1 MQNKKI
7 NPVMLFFRESWLL
20 IVCSFVFGLLLAG
33 INAAWQ
39 PRIEQNKREKINN
52 ALQTLIPQ
60 AQDFEQVWTDREIV
74 LEDTGKTQKVQLF
87 KAVEGSDTVGWAF
100 TSVGSGYADK
110 IELMIAVD
118 ADFEKILAYKVLFSN
133 ETSGFGDKIKND
145 YYKDQFEG
153 APAGTL
159 ELLKLGDEKVIDDK
173 IIAISGATISS
184 EAVVS
189 IINSYNSAIKA
200 VMKEKG
206 LLK

>member
-7 NPVMLFFRESWLL
+7 NPVMLFIKESWLL
-20 IVCSFVFGLLLAG
+20 IVCSFVFGLLLAA

-39 PRIEQNKREKINN
+39 PRIEQNKIGNISD
-52 ALQTLIPQ
+52 ALKTVIPQ
-60 AQDFEQVWTDREIV
+60 AKNFERIWSDEQITLDES
-74 LEDTGKTQKVQLF
+74 GKAQKVELF
-87 KAVEGSDTVGWAF
+87 KATASGKTVGWAY
-100 TSVGSGYADK
+100 TSVGPGYADK

-118 ADFEKILAYKVLFSN
+118 ANFEKILAYKVLFSN

-145 YYKDQFEG
+145 YYKDQFKG
-153 APAGTL
+153 APADEL
-159 ELLKLGDEKVIDDK
+159 ELLKLGDETVIDDK

-189 IINSYNSAIKA
+189 IFNTYNTTIKA

>member
-39 PRIEQNKREKINN
+39 PRIEQNKREKINS

>member
-39 PRIEQNKREKINN
+39 PRIEQNKREKINS
-52 ALQTLIPQ
+52 ALKTLIPQ